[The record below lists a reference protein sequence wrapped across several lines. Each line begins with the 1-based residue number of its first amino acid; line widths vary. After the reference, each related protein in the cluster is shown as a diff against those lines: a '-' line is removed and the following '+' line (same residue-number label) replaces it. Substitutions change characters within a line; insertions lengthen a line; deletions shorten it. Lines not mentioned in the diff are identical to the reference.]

1 MSMWIFFEPGE
12 KASSRPVTRSSK
24 RAPTADHHVAVVHGV
39 VGLEGAVHA
48 DHAQPGRIV
57 GRKGAQAHQGRGH
70 RRAGQVRRTRAAAS
84 LARGPALI
92 TPPPV

>member
-1 MSMWIFFEPGE
+1 MSMWILFEPGE

-24 RAPTADHHVAVVHGV
+24 RAPTAHHHVAVVHGV

-48 DHAQPGRIV
+48 HHAQPGRIA
-57 GRKGAQAHQGRGH
+57 GRKGAQAHQGRGD
-70 RRAGQVRRTRAAAS
+70 RRAGQGGELAQRR
-84 LARGPALI
+84 LAPGPALI